1 MELYFKFLLAVFYIG
16 LVSVVALALRK
27 VRTPP
32 SPLKNNGHKRN
43 EEYPGLCA
51 NCGLG
56 RAYWA
61 ETCAPRVVDLSGR
74 LSPFSESDVA
84 WLRSLQIATPNEEP
98 VLKG

>member
-1 MELYFKFLLAVFYIG
+1 MELYFKFLLA
-16 LVSVVALALRK
+16 
-27 VRTPP
+27 
-32 SPLKNNGHKRN
+32 
-43 EEYPGLCA
+43 GLCA

-98 VLKG
+98 VVDKAQKALTAHLKKL